1 MFDAYDSVTLGK
13 YMVAFQ
19 NGLDSCEMGSS
30 IYAYYREMV
39 VGIAK
44 ELKARY
50 IFESKMLEKNIL
62 RLDKQSTD
70 I

>member
-1 MFDAYDSVTLGK
+1 MFNDYDSVTLGK

-19 NGLDSCEMGSS
+19 NGLDSCDAGSS
-30 IYAYYREMV
+30 VYAYYREMI

-50 IFESKMLEKNIL
+50 AFGTEMLNRKYSKA
-62 RLDKQSTD
+62 
-70 I
+70 